1 MAKDL
6 TQLGSIQNLVNTCIG
21 VGILSKPYI
30 IGINGWYSI
39 ITILMAISLSV
50 YSALA
55 IAKTTMK
62 ALNISVDEKEYM
74 DESPNDIHDTGIYI
88 CIFHQFAMILK

>member
-39 ITILMAISLSV
+39 ITILMAISLSA
-50 YSALA
+50 YSGLA

-62 ALNISVDEKEYM
+62 ALNVTVDEKEYM
-74 DESPNDIHDTGIYI
+74 NQGHDDIDDTGIYM
-88 CIFHQFAMILK
+88 CIFHKL